1 MNPATKKNKPR
12 DHAQMRIIPRNRS
25 APDPAPFF
33 EAISRSRSAQ
43 VGETVTWIVATIIII
58 LTLVVFIFISSKI
71 ADLKNLGPNLNSKFL
86 KGDTI
91 TFNWLEAK
99 TSFAHKLAQDKNK
112 IIIDEW
118 IKENEK

>member
-1 MNPATKKNKPR
+1 MLNKKPR
-12 DHAQMRIIPRNRS
+12 DPASMQIIPRNRS
-25 APDPAPFF
+25 THDSAQMQIIP
-33 EAISRSRSAQ
+33 RNRSAQ

-58 LTLVVFIFISSKI
+58 VTLVVFIFISSKI